1 MYVFSLQTAS
11 GNKEFS
17 TPIVMGILNLT
28 PDSFYDGAKHTHDY
42 IHHIKKM
49 IEDGATIIDVGAMS
63 SKPGSEIIS
72 ASEEINRLKIPVEN
86 ILKEFPNT
94 IFSIDTVNS
103 ETANYCLD
111 KGFSIVNDISA
122 GEIDSQ
128 MFSVLKKY
136 DSTYIAMHMK
146 GIPSNM
152 QSLTE
157 YDNVVEEV
165 YSYFEKKIVQL
176 SLFNFHNIILDVGF
190 GFAKTVE
197 QNFELL
203 KNLNHFQS
211 LCKPIL
217 AGLSR
222 KSMICKILEVS
233 PNDALNGT
241 TALNMI
247 ALQNGATILRVHD
260 VKEAVECVKLYEKIK

>member
-1 MYVFSLQTAS
+1 
-11 GNKEFS
+11 
-17 TPIVMGILNLT
+17 
-28 PDSFYDGAKHTHDY
+28 
-42 IHHIKKM
+42 
-49 IEDGATIIDVGAMS
+49 
-63 SKPGSEIIS
+63 
-72 ASEEINRLKIPVEN
+72 
-86 ILKEFPNT
+86 
-94 IFSIDTVNS
+94 
-103 ETANYCLD
+103 
-111 KGFSIVNDISA
+111 
-122 GEIDSQ
+122 
-128 MFSVLKKY
+128 
-136 DSTYIAMHMK
+136 
-146 GIPSNM
+146 
-152 QSLTE
+152 
-157 YDNVVEEV
+157 
-165 YSYFEKKIVQL
+165 
-176 SLFNFHNIILDVGF
+176 LFNFHNIILDVGF

-211 LCKPIL
+211 LGKPIL

>member
-1 MYVFSLQTAS
+1 
-11 GNKEFS
+11 
-17 TPIVMGILNLT
+17 
-28 PDSFYDGAKHTHDY
+28 
-42 IHHIKKM
+42 M

-211 LCKPIL
+211 LGKPIL